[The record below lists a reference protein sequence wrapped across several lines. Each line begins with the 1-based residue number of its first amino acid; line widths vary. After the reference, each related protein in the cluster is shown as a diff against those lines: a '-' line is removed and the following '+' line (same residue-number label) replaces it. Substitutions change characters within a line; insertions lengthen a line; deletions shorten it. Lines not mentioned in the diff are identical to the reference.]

1 MRSIWTAV
9 LSTTDVHWC
18 SSYLDI
24 CMVYYLRIAVSMMN
38 TKCLSLWNTRSAKS
52 NSIFIRCSF
61 GVLQR
66 MFTWLWLHMH
76 IFMLKGL
83 CTFCRTKKQNVH
95 RFTLNLHKMWP
106 TLKMSHMSPN
116 AILSYGQIDVENVL
130 KQNLKKISFFL
141 FFIRSLVSW
150 LTFRT
155 LTFRQ

>member
-1 MRSIWTAV
+1 MPTAFFSTLVTFMLWVIYGYYIYVWHSFYYSKVACASVCTSTIISAHFEVLWTAV

-66 MFTWLWLHMH
+66 MFTWLWLHVH

-83 CTFCRTKKQNVH
+83 CTFCRTKKP
-95 RFTLNLHKMWP
+95 KCP
-106 TLKMSHMSPN
+106 
-116 AILSYGQIDVENVL
+116 QIYI
-130 KQNLKKISFFL
+130 K
-141 FFIRSLVSW
+141 
-150 LTFRT
+150 LT
-155 LTFRQ
+155 